1 MQRQTI
7 HGVPYFIDSSKRLY
21 VWDTE
26 ATPAHIGSYD
36 SATDTITFLP
46 SAHGALG
53 DRLQHWRSKQS
64 ARPRKPNAAAAATAS
79 GGGHSDSA
87 AAETAS
93 VEDDE

>member
-26 ATPAHIGSYD
+26 ASPAHIGTYD
-36 SATDTITFLP
+36 AATDQVTFLP
-46 SAHGALG
+46 SALSALG

-64 ARPRKPNAAAAATAS
+64 ARPRKPNATAAANS
-79 GGGHSDSA
+79 GGHSNST